1 MFRCRLVLALPVLLV
16 LSAVG
21 SAGCRKSEQRIVM
34 ATTTSVRDC
43 GLLDEL
49 LPAFE
54 RETGIKVAPVAV
66 GSGEALRLGRDG
78 NADLLFTHDPDGEQ
92 QMLEEGILVRREEL
106 MRGRFIVVGPA
117 ADPAGIRGLEEP
129 AEVFA
134 RLAQGSAPFVS
145 RGDDS
150 GTHRKERKLWQAAGL
165 EPSGDWYLEVG
176 AGMVHTLRVASERQG
191 YCLVDTATFLQ
202 AKPTIELEALVDSGQ
217 PAWTNLYAVSLLSP
231 TRYPKL
237 RHEPAARFVEFVT
250 TGPGRELL
258 VRFGAAKFG
267 RPVFDV
273 LPVAP

>member
-1 MFRCRLVLALPVLLV
+1 MFRRSSVLALLVVPVLV
-16 LSAVG
+16 FPA
-21 SAGCRKSEQRIVM
+21 CRRSEARIVM

-92 QMLEEGILVRREEL
+92 ALLEEGVLARREEL
-106 MRGRFIVVGPA
+106 MRGRFVVVGPA
-117 ADPAGIRGLEEP
+117 ADPAGLRGLEEP

-134 RLAQGSAPFVS
+134 RLAQGRAPFVS

-150 GTHRKERKLWQAAGL
+150 GTHRKEQQLWQAAGL
-165 EPSGDWYLEVG
+165 EPSGDWYLAVG
-176 AGMVHTLRVASERQG
+176 AGMVHALRVAGERRG
-191 YCLVDTATFLQ
+191 YCLTDTATFLQ
-202 AKPTIELEALVDSGQ
+202 AQPTLELELLVDSGQ
-217 PAWTNLYAVSLLSP
+217 SAWTNLYSVSLLSP

-250 TGPGRELL
+250 VGRGREILR
-258 VRFGAAKFG
+258 RFGAAKFG

-273 LPVAP
+273 LPAAP